1 MRSNPFSP
9 LKSTKSSPSNNP
21 KSIVNRRNN
30 HKKRG
35 IDAAFHRAD
44 RRFRVNKSRALERLH
59 KDEKFMSVCAMAQRE
74 METEI
79 IRELEDKRDADKLGL
94 EKEWLRKNESGE
106 IAEDEDDLMSN
117 EDEDDEEA
125 EPDKEGEGVDMD
137 EIQATEGGSQPVDD
151 DGNEIWEDV
160 DDDDEE
166 IEVWSQAF
174 IGSLLD
180 IKKESGKEWLK
191 KLETVEKMAK
201 AKQWAD

>member
-1 MRSNPFSP
+1 
-9 LKSTKSSPSNNP
+9 
-21 KSIVNRRNN
+21 
-30 HKKRG
+30 
-35 IDAAFHRAD
+35 
-44 RRFRVNKSRALERLH
+44 LERLH